1 MERNFI
7 EQAIVDG
14 TPLNYRL
21 LDRWELKGVRS
32 AQANLEKVKDF
43 NRFCD
48 MTYLDLLLNLREF
61 EEKELPMMRMVSGL
75 LPAFLGSYDFFP
87 EAPEKSPEEIEF
99 RNRCYDMWAELDKIT
114 IVIDDRKEE

>member
-21 LDRWELKGVRS
+21 LDSWHLKGVKS
-32 AQANLEKVKDF
+32 AQAQLEKMKEF
-43 NRFCD
+43 ERWCD
-48 MTYLDLLLNLREF
+48 MTYLDLLLDMRKF
-61 EEKELPMMRMVSGL
+61 EEEELPMIRMVSGL
-75 LPAFLGSYDFFP
+75 LPAYLGAYDLFP

-99 RNRCYDMWAELDKIT
+99 RNRCYDMWAEFDKIT